1 MRWLALAVLLASP
14 ASARADV
21 VFTQPCP
28 FGARERTSHAGPR
41 CAPWTCETDADCE
54 GALVCRPWRVC
65 VQAHDVPVAGRGAF
79 GNPPPPPTREEQ
91 VLGSCPPDA
100 SCTGAEAPR
109 PPTRGQPVGEVSCAV
124 APHCV
129 RPDMPPIPVIAPPS
143 SDAPP
148 DEAPASATPRP
159 AGNGSACGCRVGAS
173 APRGSMLA
181 LAAIAALLA
190 WRRSR

>member
-1 MRWLALAVLLASP
+1 MRWLALAVLLAAP

-28 FGARERTSHAGPR
+28 FGAREQTSHAGPR
-41 CAPWTCETDADCE
+41 CTPWTCTSDADCE

-65 VQAHDVPVAGRGAF
+65 VQPHDVPPAGRGAF
-79 GNPPPPPTREEQ
+79 RDPPPTPTREQQ
-91 VLGSCPPDA
+91 VVGSCAPDA
-100 SCTGAEAPR
+100 SCTGAESPR
-109 PPTRGQPVGEVSCAV
+109 PPTRGDAVGEVSCAV

-129 RPDMPPIPVIAPPS
+129 RPEMPPIPMIGERP

-148 DEAPASATPRP
+148 QEAQSPPGRRT
-159 AGNGSACGCRVGAS
+159 GNGSACGCRVGPS
-173 APRGSMLA
+173 SSGSLFA
-181 LAAIAALLA
+181 LGAIAALLA